1 VEVGLQKIMLSS
13 YIRNSRIALKISV
26 EINPLGTLL
35 HKPLGLFMR
44 CQHYTA
50 YIKIIFFIFKKL
62 FLKLKY
68 KNIKQLNKKWKH
80 RNPLPL
86 MCLVS

>member
-44 CQHYTA
+44 YQPD
-50 YIKIIFFIFKKL
+50 I
-62 FLKLKY
+62 LK
-68 KNIKQLNKKWKH
+68 
-80 RNPLPL
+80 
-86 MCLVS
+86 

>member
-1 VEVGLQKIMLSS
+1 MEVGLQKIMLSS

-44 CQHYTA
+44 CQHYT

-62 FLKLKY
+62 FLKNY
-68 KNIKQLNKKWKH
+68 F
-80 RNPLPL
+80 
-86 MCLVS
+86 